1 MANAVNTV
9 TRKTLAGKIM
19 AELDA
24 RSADGT
30 GRITLNMKDGSVLR
44 LVPCHAENNGGSR
57 FSDAGYV
64 EAFDHP
70 LTPWI
75 AGTPAHAC
83 RQLARWETLKA
94 EYAASLQGL
103 LVYRERYRKSPA
115 RLDNPEYAAYA
126 AWHRSLFGASPKQWS
141 LPKVLPDLETDET
154 QETAP
159 TT

>member
-1 MANAVNTV
+1 MANTIIDQ
-9 TRKTLAGKIM
+9 TRKTLADKIM

-44 LVPCHAENNGGSR
+44 LIPRHAENNGGTR

-70 LTPWI
+70 LAPWI

-83 RQLARWETLKA
+83 RQLARWKTLKA
-94 EYAASLQGL
+94 EYATSLRDL
-103 LVYRERYRKSPA
+103 LAYREQYRKSPA

-141 LPKVLPDLETDET
+141 LPKVLPDLETDEG
-154 QETAP
+154 QAAAP
-159 TT
+159 AM